1 MISSDKVAIFTI
13 AFGAIYAVIY
23 MICAEANLPLLTY
36 HPVIGELDLL
46 WTPEKRGPAMYWY
59 GWMLTALIGASAV
72 AFVATA
78 VPERWLQLATLLCS
92 VAAAAYLIFFS
103 SALFIYDHASTELP
117 WLQSRWLSAAIAV
130 VAAAFFV
137 WLLPAER
144 ERLWPGWVW
153 VIPLGTLAVLGYY
166 LSPYFTH

>member
-117 WLQSRWLSAAIAV
+117 WLQSRWLSACLRSRSAYRSSLVSAAPTISAPWPYTTIVPCPAV
-130 VAAAFFV
+130 ATGQV
-137 WLLPAER
+137 
-144 ERLWPGWVW
+144 
-153 VIPLGTLAVLGYY
+153 
-166 LSPYFTH
+166 